1 MKSKFM
7 IVTLFAALVAVSA
20 PALAGSTSHAEFRR
34 SDSIWLHRG
43 NRLHDWH
50 AVGRDQLLIW
60 ASPSRAY
67 LVKIWRPYASLR
79 FARYIGV
86 TATAGRV
93 TRFDRVIVN
102 GERLPIRSIV
112 ALNREYAKS
121 LRWKKKGSRAYSAY
135 TAGRRYH

>member
-1 MKSKFM
+1 MKSKM
-7 IVTLFAALVAVSA
+7 IVTLLATLLAVST
-20 PALAGSTSHAEFRR
+20 PALAVSKSYKESRR

-43 NRLHDWH
+43 NRLHDWR

-67 LVKIWRPYASLR
+67 LVKIWRPYSSLR

-86 TATAGRV
+86 TSTAGRV

-112 ALNREYAKS
+112 ALDREYAKN
-121 LRWKKKGSRAYSAY
+121 LRWRKKEPRSHRRYS
-135 TAGRRYH
+135 AGRRYH

>member
-1 MKSKFM
+1 MKSKM
-7 IVTLFAALVAVSA
+7 IVTLLATLLAVST
-20 PALAGSTSHAEFRR
+20 PALAFSKSHAEFRR

-43 NRLHDWH
+43 NRLHDWR

-60 ASPSRAY
+60 TSPSRAY
-67 LVKIWRPYASLR
+67 LVKIWRPYSSLR

-86 TATAGRV
+86 TSTAGRV

-112 ALNREYAKS
+112 ALDREYAKS
-121 LRWKKKGSRAYSAY
+121 LRWQKKVARSH
-135 TAGRRYH
+135 RRYASARRYR